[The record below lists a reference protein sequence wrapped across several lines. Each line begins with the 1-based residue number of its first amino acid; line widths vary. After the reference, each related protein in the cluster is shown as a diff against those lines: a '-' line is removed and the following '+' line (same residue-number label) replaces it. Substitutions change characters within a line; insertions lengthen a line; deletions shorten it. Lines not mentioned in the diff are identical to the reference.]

1 MTGHRSAPRVPPL
14 PEERR
19 ANRFA
24 IGHDAFQFK
33 FDFWQSIAAPDE
45 REVMRIMTTPAIALE
60 FSSALRA
67 SLRDYRRRMGLL
79 IPDPLGD
86 EER

>member
-1 MTGHRSAPRVPPL
+1 MTEHRSALRIPSL
-14 PEERR
+14 PDERR

-24 IGHDAFQFK
+24 IGHDTFQFK
-33 FDFWQSIAAPDE
+33 FDFWLSIAAPDE
-45 REVMRIMTTPAIALE
+45 RGVTRIMTTPDIALE

-67 SLRDYRRRMGLL
+67 SLRDYRRRMGRL